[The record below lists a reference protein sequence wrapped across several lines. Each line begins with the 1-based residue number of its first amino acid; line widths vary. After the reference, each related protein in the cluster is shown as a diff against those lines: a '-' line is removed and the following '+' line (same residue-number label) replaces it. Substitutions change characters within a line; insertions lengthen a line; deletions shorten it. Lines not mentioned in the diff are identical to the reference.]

1 MLHLSK
7 KLDNLVSRAQKNLK
21 KEKNAQVS
29 TLTPT
34 IASGFKEPKGLAGV
48 NKEPETKPESN
59 LVLTDKPQDRTV
71 SRVADNV
78 SKPMMR
84 NPGVKIAY
92 KRNTGVVD
100 SDGLPYTN
108 TEDVSLLAK
117 LGYSIDKNVYLFLPR
132 GEDKEDLY
140 SYIEKMAGVSK
151 SVSKCIDQGT
161 AFSSEHLKDMGYEIP
176 EGYEVKGDL
185 VAPIEKKA
193 DAVHT
198 YKLLGEVQ
206 GVGLRKELHNLLDEM
221 NHPGLAVNYP
231 ETGEVMAL
239 IPGDKKNV
247 KNIFNT
253 LKERLSNRE
262 EEKLVYG
269 KDYKIKSITNN
280 NEKFKKFEFT
290 DKHLK
295 NFIDNNPE
303 LTRLKAA
310 DKDRQFKYFQDRYRL
325 TQNPKGNLAGKLP
338 QKAIDQLKGLAPIY
352 DYQIKQ
358 RTENKVKT
366 AAADPSQT
374 ILITG
379 HSGAGKTTLSR
390 LLAEKLNLPVRR
402 VDAHRGWDNY
412 IRKDDKHWRKTLTP
426 GTKENSFFDDLVLRA
441 TRDTLKN
448 APVSGIIEGTQLGHL
463 SPEDLA
469 KFKAHIVVGGDLDQS
484 IKQRIQRS
492 IDKAAKNGL
501 TFSPD
506 EMALKKVKA
515 KMVANYW
522 EPGVNKF
529 RQMPGVLKYN
539 HTEHKPDALID
550 QLNVLMNKKA
560 NALVVSGIHGDEPAG
575 DKAAKKLKDSADVV
589 SHVNPSDKRRFEG
602 KDINRHFDKPTEGKV
617 QKTILDIIRKKKP
630 SKVIAL
636 HEDDEVDKPYAYSSE
651 SLKDDTREALKDY
664 STASS
669 AHGDKTEN
677 GVISRGKN
685 PPDGSLE
692 KALDDRDIP
701 RVTIETPSKSQ
712 NMNKRIETQLDVVRK
727 LLGKKA
733 DLTNTQPAMSLNTP
747 SMTGTHSPINIQTS
761 TQGQTTP
768 VDNTAKYNALASA
781 GKSFLTDQAIGTIPN
796 AFAGIA
802 NFTRGAASGLG
813 SLTNKAML
821 GANKLEAGGHIAAGE
836 LSARNA
842 DDPRTAMTD
851 RAMSYASS
859 LLPLVTKNP
868 IVGTANYLGNTLY
881 DVANAADVYRK
892 TMPTAPPS
900 MGEVPEQKFNIPLRE
915 SAPAP
920 VDFRLTQPNVR
931 DQEDNSDMN
940 IIAKQGEDQLEKIAS
955 PFSRRLMG
963 ILNKSDQP
971 TKNKIVQQLM
981 DYSKKEGKKPKKE
994 FLDKLLGYVNKQHRE
1009 GFEGWE
1015 MVPEDAAERYSP
1027 LTGVYRN
1034 YFDKPGDNSF
1044 LNRGFGR
1051 KKTKEEMGAGNLL
1064 NQIFGGEAKNEYSL
1078 SSMPNRATN
1087 RARNFEEAANNS
1099 PKPVT
1104 LSEHELDMMGRGK
1117 HTPHYGLL
1125 DRVEARHSE
1134 KAGDRV
1140 KALMRQGKSV
1150 KGLLAQYKI
1159 DEQPFEDLLFTPH
1172 LANRNNLAR
1181 EEVMNNYKRIKDIM
1195 DPNSPGFSDRWLE
1208 ARLAGTNKEW
1218 AKNLLYETV
1227 VDASNINPRKG
1238 PIGVSQYYVPA
1249 KSEEAGAILAKNLPN
1264 ADSGFM
1270 YKGGPPSALQ
1280 AAKKLENYTR
1290 NDERMFFSGVPEIS
1304 AGYMSRGNPEYADYV
1319 RPAGFR
1325 DIRKQIAD
1333 SVKQYRATI
1342 TDPVQNYYAKNNVD
1356 FVGAS
1361 VPAPA
1366 KGKSKRIK
1374 KKAEYKLHWSKDVH
1388 NRITAGKP
1396 YPFSYLTGEAKEL
1409 LDAIKNRDWDNFKEE
1424 IGDTTYAAQMLAA
1437 QATGL
1442 NHPMLADI
1450 SKFEHR
1456 EKNWKDMFKE
1466 KGSIYHPDHMKGGS
1480 NYAKPSKIIKAFASA
1495 GIKVNQREAE
1505 RLANKYTGGKMEKEG
1520 SLSRSGMVTNLPG
1533 RTIPSPSVGDRVGSL
1548 LMGKNYIPSPID
1560 GESMYDAMLRSGRNA
1575 DMLDVSKNTFG
1586 DNPLFHRLG
1595 LNKGRLAPLLGV
1607 ADYMTQG
1614 KLSSI
1619 LSPINGGNTYQANKN
1634 IQEMLSNPSI
1644 MSQFKQA
1651 SSNQPLLPGM
1661 KQWSSK
1667 QPFNYAEDAYK
1678 KGRIP
1683 KHVRDDIVSGRA
1695 AEKFRPKFKELLE
1708 SIERSRR
1715 KN

>member
-1 MLHLSK
+1 MFNLSE
-7 KLDNLVSRAQKNLK
+7 KLSSLVSGATKNLK
-21 KEKNAQVS
+21 KEKNAQIS
-29 TLTPT
+29 TFTPT
-34 IASGFKEPKGLAGV
+34 IASGFKEQKGLAGV

-59 LVLTDKPQDRTV
+59 LVLTDKPQNRTV

-78 SKPMMR
+78 SKPMMK

-92 KRNTGVVD
+92 KRNTGVADVD
-100 SDGLPYTN
+100 GSPYTN
-108 TEDVSLLAK
+108 AEDVSLLAK
-117 LGYSIDKNVYLFLPR
+117 LGYSVDKNLYLFLPR
-132 GEDKEDLY
+132 GEDREDLY
-140 SYIEKMAGVSK
+140 SYVEKVAGVSK
-151 SVSKCIDQGT
+151 DVARCIDQGT
-161 AFSSEHLKDMGYEIP
+161 SFSGEHLKDMDYEVP
-176 EGYEVKGDL
+176 EGYEIKGDL
-185 VAPIEKKA
+185 VCPVEKKA
-193 DAVHT
+193 DSVHT

-206 GVGLRKELHNLLDEM
+206 GVGLRKELHTLLDEM

-239 IPGDKKNV
+239 IPGNKKNV
-247 KNIFNT
+247 KTIFNT

-269 KDYKIKSITNN
+269 KDYKIKSIPNN

-290 DKHLK
+290 DKHLR

-338 QKAIDQLKGLAPIY
+338 QKAIDQLKGVAPIY

-358 RTENKVKT
+358 RAENKVKT
-366 AAADPSQT
+366 AAADPAQT

-379 HSGAGKTTLSR
+379 HSGSGKSTLGK
-390 LLAEKLNLPVRR
+390 LLAEKLNLPLHR
-402 VDAHRGWDNY
+402 VDAQQSWDDLRANLEAAPDY
-412 IRKDDKHWRKTLTP
+412 ERKALTP
-426 GTKENSFFDDLVLRA
+426 GTLENKKYI
-441 TRDTLKN
+441 RDIRKIVRKSLGEIDGP
-448 APVSGIIEGTQLGHL
+448 AILEGTQVTTLPDKQL
-463 SPEDLA
+463 KKYMANIL
-469 KFKAHIVVGGDLDQS
+469 VGGDVNQS
-484 IKQRIQRS
+484 IAQRLERMS
-492 IDKAAKNGL
+492 DKAAKKGIN
-501 TFSPD
+501 FSP
-506 EMALKKVKA
+506 EQIEKKKLES
-515 KMVANYW
+515 KLVAESW
-522 EPGVNKF
+522 SPGMDKFNKL
-529 RQMPGVLKYN
+529 PGVLKYN
-539 HTEHKPDALID
+539 HTEHKPEALID
-550 QLNVLMNKKA
+550 QLKTLMNKKA
-560 NALVVSGIHGDEPAG
+560 SALVVSGIHGDEPAG
-575 DKAAKKLKDSADVV
+575 DKAAQKLKDSADVV
-589 SHVNPSDKRRFEG
+589 SDINPSDKRRFEG

-651 SLKDDTREALKDY
+651 SLKDETREALKEY
-664 STASS
+664 RTASS
-669 AHGDKTEN
+669 AHGDKTED
-677 GVISRGKN
+677 GVISKGKN

-701 RVTIETPSKSQ
+701 RVTLETPSKSQ
-712 NMNKRIETQLDVVRK
+712 NMNKRVETQLDVVKK

-733 DLTNTQPAMSLNTP
+733 DLTNTQPAMSGNSNVLQT
-747 SMTGTHSPINIQTS
+747 THSPINIQTS
-761 TQGQTTP
+761 TQGQSTP
-768 VDNTAKYNALASA
+768 VDNTAKDKALFAA
-781 GKSFLTDQAIGTIPN
+781 GKSFLVDQAIGTIPN
-796 AFAGIA
+796 VFSGISK
-802 NFTRGAASGLG
+802 FTRGLG
-813 SLTNKAML
+813 GLTNKAML
-821 GANKLEAGGHIAAGE
+821 GANKLETLGHIGAGE

-842 DDPRTAMTD
+842 DNPRTAMAD

-868 IVGTANYLGNTLY
+868 IAGTASYLVNTAY
-881 DVANAADVYRK
+881 DAANAADVYHK
-892 TMPTAPPS
+892 TMPSAPPS
-900 MGEVPEQKFNIPLRE
+900 MGNVPEQKFNVPLGQ
-915 SAPAP
+915 PASNNI
-920 VDFRLTQPNVR
+920 DFRLTQPNLR
-931 DQEDNSDMN
+931 DQYPSSGVRL
-940 IIAKQGEDQLEKIAS
+940 AKQGENQLEKTAS
-955 PFSRRLMG
+955 PFSRRLMS

-971 TKNKIVQQLM
+971 AKNKIIQQLV
-981 DYSKKEGKKPKKE
+981 DYSKKDGKKPKKE
-994 FLDKLLGYVNKQHRE
+994 FLDRLLNYVNKHHNE
-1009 GFEGWE
+1009 WPDGWE
-1015 MVPEDAAERYSP
+1015 MTPEDAAERFSP
-1027 LTGVYRN
+1027 LTGLYRQ
-1034 YFDKPGDNSF
+1034 YFDRPTNSNF
-1044 LNRGFGR
+1044 DAKRRGR
-1051 KKTKEEMGAGNLL
+1051 KQTDQEKRTNSLL
-1064 NQIFGGEAKNEYSL
+1064 SEIFGDVPKDEYSL
-1078 SSMPNRATN
+1078 APVSSRATG
-1087 RARNFEEAANNS
+1087 RALRFEEVANNL

-1104 LSEHELDMMGRGK
+1104 LSEHELDMMGRRK

-1125 DRVEARHSE
+1125 ERVKSRHSE
-1134 KAGDRV
+1134 RAGDRV
-1140 KALMRQGKSV
+1140 KELMRQGKGV

-1159 DEQPFEDLLFTPH
+1159 DEQPFQDLLFTPH

-1181 EEVMNNYKRIKDIM
+1181 EEVMDEYARMKDWI
-1195 DPNSPGFSDRWLE
+1195 DPDRPGFSDEWLE
-1208 ARLAGTNKEW
+1208 SKLYPGKNKEW
-1218 AKNLLYETV
+1218 AKNPLYETV
-1227 VDASNINPRKG
+1227 VDANNINPRKG

-1304 AGYMSRGNPEYADYV
+1304 AGYMSKGNPEYSGHV
-1319 RPAGFR
+1319 RPAGFA

-1333 SVKQYRATI
+1333 SVRQYKATV
-1342 TDPVQNYYAKNNVD
+1342 TTPVENYYMNNTAD
-1356 FVGAS
+1356 FVGAG

-1366 KGKSKRIK
+1366 KGKGKQIK
-1374 KKAEYKLHWSKDVH
+1374 KKAEYKLHWSKDLHRDVTN
-1388 NRITAGKP
+1388 NRH
-1396 YPFSYLTGEAKEL
+1396 YPFSFLTGEAQEL
-1409 LDAIKNRDWDNFKEE
+1409 ADAVKNRDWSNFKEE

-1442 NHPMLADI
+1442 NHPVYADLG
-1450 SKFEHR
+1450 KHYAR
-1456 EKNWKDMFKE
+1456 EKVWKDMFKE
-1466 KGSIYHPDHMKGGS
+1466 KSSTYHPKHMEGGS
-1480 NYAKPSKIIKAFASA
+1480 NYAKASKIIKAFASA
-1495 GIKVNQREAE
+1495 GIKVDQREAE
-1505 RLANKYTGGKMEKEG
+1505 RLANKYTGGKMEKEAA
-1520 SLSRSGMVTNLPG
+1520 LSRPGMVTNFPA
-1533 RTIPSPSVGDRVGSL
+1533 RAIPSPSVGDRIGSL

-1575 DMLDVSKNTFG
+1575 DMLEVSKNTFG
-1586 DNPLFHRLG
+1586 NNPLFHRLG

-1661 KQWSSK
+1661 KQWVKK
-1667 QPFNYAEDAYK
+1667 QPFNHAEDAYNS
-1678 KGRIP
+1678 GRIP

-1695 AEKFRPKFKELLE
+1695 AEQYRPKFKEMLE